1 MGDLKIIMII
11 VSRIQTLVKLII
23 RCGMKHF
30 VIYPSRI
37 IAVDH
42 FTHQPEILFPLTG
55 AVTHFFHKIKRQT
68 VSTVQ
73 TDTVNVKLR
82 DPEMNHIKQIIT
94 DCLLVKI

>member
-1 MGDLKIIMII
+1 MGDLKIVMII
-11 VSRIQTLVKLII
+11 MPGIQTFVKLII

-30 VIYPSRI
+30 IINPSCI
-37 IAVDH
+37 IAMDH
-42 FTHQPEILFPLTG
+42 FAHQPEILFPLTG
-55 AVTHFFHKIKRQT
+55 AVTHFLHKIKRQT

-73 TDTVNVKLR
+73 TDTVNIKLR

>member
-73 TDTVNVKLR
+73 TDTVNIKLR
-82 DPEMNHIKQIIT
+82 DPKMNHIKQIIT